1 MARIATIAVLIAL
14 AAVPVLAAAFDAPFY
29 LDLFGRV
36 MIYAIAALSLNL
48 VMGYGGMVSFGHAAF
63 LGLGGYAVG
72 ILAKEGIES
81 GFVQWP
87 LAVGSCAL
95 FAFLTGLVVLRTSGA
110 YFIMIT
116 LAFAQMLFFL
126 FTSLAE
132 YGGDDGLTI
141 WTRSEFSGLIDL
153 NDGTSFYYLVFILLL
168 LCLGIS
174 ARLVDSRF
182 GMVLRGAKANERR
195 MRAIGFPTFRYKLAA
210 YTISGAMC
218 GLAGAL
224 LANQAEFVGPSVLHW
239 SRSGEILVM
248 VVLGGMGGVAGPV
261 LGAAAYLLL
270 SYFLADLT
278 KHWAII
284 MGPLLILVVLYAR
297 GGLLGLL
304 GGRRARAGSP

>member
-1 MARIATIAVLIAL
+1 MERVATFFVLVAL
-14 AAVPVLAAAFDAPFY
+14 AAVPVLTAIFDAPFY

-72 ILAKEGIES
+72 ILAKEGIDS

-153 NDGTSFYYLVFILLL
+153 NDGASFYYLVFVLLL

-304 GGRRARAGSP
+304 GGRRAKADSP

>member
-1 MARIATIAVLIAL
+1 MQRVSVIAVLVALGAVPPL
-14 AAVPVLAAAFDAPFY
+14 AALFDAPFY

-48 VMGYGGMVSFGHAAF
+48 IMGYGGLVSLGHAAF
-63 LGLGGYAVG
+63 LGIGGYAVG
-72 ILAKEGIES
+72 ILAKEGLDS
-81 GFVQWP
+81 GFLQFP
-87 LAVGSCAL
+87 LAVGASTL

-141 WTRSEFSGLIDL
+141 WTRSDFAGLIDL
-153 NDGTSFYYLVFILLL
+153 TDGTSFYYLVFVLLL
-168 LCLGIS
+168 LCLGVS

-195 MRAIGFPTFRYKLAA
+195 MQAIGFPTFRYKLAA

-278 KHWAII
+278 KHWAIV
-284 MGPLLILVVLYAR
+284 MGPLLILVVLFAR
-297 GGLLGLL
+297 GGLYGLL
-304 GGRRARAGSP
+304 GGRRTKAEAR

>member
-1 MARIATIAVLIAL
+1 MERIVTIAAL
-14 AAVPVLAAAFDAPFY
+14 TALGIVPLLAGAFDAPFY

-36 MIYAIAALSLNL
+36 MIYAIAAISLNL
-48 VMGYGGMVSFGHAAF
+48 IMGYGGMVSFGHAAF

-72 ILAKEGIES
+72 ILAKEGIDS
-81 GFVQWP
+81 GFIQWP

-95 FAFLTGLVVLRTSGA
+95 FAFLTGLVVLRTGGA

-116 LAFAQMLFFL
+116 LAFAQMLFFF

-141 WTRSEFSGLIDL
+141 WTRSDFAGLIDL
-153 NDGTSFYYLVFILLL
+153 NDGASFYYLVFVLLL
-168 LCLGIS
+168 ACLGIS

-195 MRAIGFPTFRYKLAA
+195 MQAIGFPTFRYKLAA

-261 LGAAAYLLL
+261 LGAATYLLL

-284 MGPLLILVVLYAR
+284 MGPLLILVVLFAR
-297 GGLLGLL
+297 GGLLGFLA
-304 GGRRARAGSP
+304 GRRAKEDPP

>member
-1 MARIATIAVLIAL
+1 MDRFATIAVLIAL
-14 AAVPVLAAAFDAPFY
+14 AVVPLLAGVFDAPFY

-72 ILAKEGIES
+72 ILAKEGFES
-81 GFVQWP
+81 GFLQWP

-95 FAFLTGLVVLRTSGA
+95 FAALTGLVVLRTSGA

-116 LAFAQMLFFL
+116 LAFAQMLFFF

-141 WTRSEFSGLIDL
+141 WTRSDFGGLIDL
-153 NDGTSFYYLVFILLL
+153 NDGASFYYLVFFLLL
-168 LCLGIS
+168 VCLGIS

-297 GGLLGLL
+297 GGLLGILS
-304 GGRRARAGSP
+304 GRRARAGST